1 MDANKE
7 AEEILQKLP
16 PAPAGVERWIRK
28 TVIQHAYLIFDN
40 KEERAVCTRC
50 GRTFTLRRTHGA
62 EHNKIS
68 TCPYCKTEAVW
79 KKSCYGRK
87 TLTEQFRVLIFA
99 HKGKTVYGTLFE
111 VDADFEEFGKARIS
125 RWISALY
132 RFTETEQ
139 VYVKHHP
146 GYGCGDFWEKRKE
159 VKLPHPP
166 TGYNWGTWC
175 KYERT
180 EVYTGNLEAVFTKS
194 CLKYHNDQAFFKRYQ
209 FNAYNYIRY
218 MDQCLKYQSM
228 ELLRK
233 AGFDRLVLD
242 RICEYSTK
250 SLHLR
255 GTTLIKILRLP
266 KRWHKKVLD
275 ERMNA
280 AELAVFQKLTEQEKG
295 MCEGR
300 ILRLLMDDG
309 TYKAD
314 IELYVPFFKAVQY
327 IAEQDAV
334 KQGRYLWEYRDYLSQ
349 AQLLGWDMT
358 RKKILYPQNL
368 SEAHDQVTR
377 LVKEQEE
384 ELKIQG
390 VERQAA
396 CIEQDFPVFQEGE
409 LFIRSARTQ
418 AELNQESQALN
429 HCVRSYGKRIAEGR
443 SKIFFIRRITEPDK
457 PFYTLELNAQN
468 KLVQCRGDH
477 NCAMTEEVA
486 FFVENWLKH
495 CKKVSKKQTKEAA

>member
-1 MDANKE
+1 MVANKE
-7 AEEILQKLP
+7 AEEILKKLP
-16 PAPAGVERWIRK
+16 PAPSGVEKWIRK
-28 TVIQHAYLIFDN
+28 EVVINAYLIFDE
-40 KEERAVCTRC
+40 KESKTVCTRC
-50 GRTFTLRRTHGA
+50 GRTFTLRHTHGA
-62 EHNKIS
+62 AHNKMS
-68 TCPYCKTEAVW
+68 ACPYCKTEAMW

-87 TLTEQFRVLIFA
+87 TLTEQFRVLVFT
-99 HKGKTVYGTLFE
+99 HKGKTVYGSLFE
-111 VDADFEEFGKARIS
+111 VDANFETFGKARIS
-125 RWISALY
+125 KWISALY

-139 VYVKHHP
+139 MYVKHHP

-180 EVYTGNLEAVFTKS
+180 EVYTDNLDAVFTKS
-194 CLKYHNDQAFFKRYQ
+194 CLKYHNDPDFFKRYQ

-218 MDQCLKYQSM
+218 MDQCLKYPSM

-250 SLHLR
+250 SLYLR

-266 KRWHKKVLD
+266 KRWHKKVRE
-275 ERMNA
+275 ERMNTT
-280 AELAVFQKLTEQEKG
+280 ELAVFQKLTEQEKRV
-295 MCEGR
+295 CEER
-300 ILRLLMDDG
+300 ILNQLID
-309 TYKAD
+309 THYKAD
-314 IELYVPFFKAVQY
+314 LEQYVPFFKAAQY
-327 IAEQDAV
+327 VAEQG
-334 KQGRYLWEYRDYLSQ
+334 GRLWEYRDYLSQ

-368 SEAHDQVTR
+368 SEAHDQVTQ

-396 CIEQDFPVFQEGE
+396 RIEQDFPVYQEGA
-409 LFIRSARTQ
+409 LFIRPARTQ
-418 AELNQESQALN
+418 AELNQESQALT
-429 HCVRSYGKRIAEGR
+429 HCVRSYGKRIAEGQ
-443 SKIFFIRRITEPDK
+443 SKIFFIRRITEPDQ
-457 PFYTLELNAQN
+457 PYYTLELNTEN

-477 NCAMTEEVA
+477 NCAMTEEVKL
-486 FFVENWLKH
+486 FVENWLKEH
-495 CKKVSKKQTKEAA
+495 KKVSKKQTKEAA